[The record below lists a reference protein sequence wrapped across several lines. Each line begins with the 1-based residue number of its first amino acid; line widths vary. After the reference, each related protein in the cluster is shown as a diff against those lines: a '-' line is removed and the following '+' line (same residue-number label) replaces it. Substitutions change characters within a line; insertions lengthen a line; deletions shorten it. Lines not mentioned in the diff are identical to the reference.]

1 MALPSSPPLPPQTDV
16 LVSSPTLGPEDHG
29 DLLPIRPSLAPIA
42 GGSRK
47 RQFSDYGSASSD
59 AWFSEGTSDAD
70 EGDGVEER
78 PRRKRAVRGPWWTV
92 SKSLRHKM
100 AKRERLRN
108 ADSGVWLGSDMSEDS
123 IDSTTSSRQQ
133 LAGLDVAD
141 RAGEPSSSASLSR
154 ALSRAEALAAK
165 EINRCLDAGQERVDL
180 SDLGL
185 TRVSDSTLRPLHQLI
200 RHAHTDLTRPPSEDE
215 FGPLTPSL
223 QLFLS
228 GNSLSELPRELFQLT
243 NTSVLSV
250 RNNELTH
257 VPPSIEKLSNL
268 KELNIA
274 QNNIRWLPWEML
286 DLLHCRGTHRRHI
299 IRPNP
304 LIDPADDLDVPKP
317 LPRPRVTPGEFKEHL
332 SRWGETNGAFFQ
344 KMREWYSEEGV
355 PWTIRQDLELRLKLG
370 RLKRTNYLQEASRAG
385 AEITIC
391 KEQLIYL
398 SSSAV
403 RFFDV
408 GGSPLRHDRSSMQID
423 DDPESIYK
431 AVTDPMANAPEPA
444 EFTHVPSLFELSL
457 RTIQATYNLSDPST
471 YPTDIPRSVSDA
483 FQQAAKGVEMG
494 NEKCSVCGKEFIIAR
509 AEWMEFWFCGFP
521 AQEALTR
528 ESILPFLR
536 RACGWGCV
544 DGGVSDLG
552 SFRL

>member
-1 MALPSSPPLPPQTDV
+1 MALPSSPPILPQPDNV
-16 LVSSPTLGPEDHG
+16 PSSPPAEPGEYG
-29 DLLPIRPSLAPIA
+29 DYLPTRPSFAPIV
-42 GGSRK
+42 GSSRK

-59 AWFSEGTSDAD
+59 AWFSEGTSDA
-70 EGDGVEER
+70 EEREGVEER
-78 PRRKRAVRGPWWTV
+78 PRRKRMVRGPWWRV
-92 SKSLRHKM
+92 NKSLRHKM

-123 IDSTTSSRQQ
+123 TDSTVSSRQQ
-133 LAGLDVAD
+133 LARMDMAD
-141 RAGEPSSSASLSR
+141 RSGQPASSATSMH
-154 ALSRAEALAAK
+154 ALSPAEALAAK
-165 EINRCLDAGQERVDL
+165 EISRCLDAGQERIDL

-185 TRVSDSTLRPLHQLI
+185 TCLPDSIIRPLHQLI
-200 RHAHTDLTRPPSEDE
+200 RHAHTDLRQPPSEDE
-215 FGPLTPSL
+215 FGPLTPSI

-228 GNSLSELPRELFQLT
+228 GNSLSALPHELFALT
-243 NTSVLSV
+243 NISVLSV

-257 VPPSIEKLSNL
+257 IPPSIDRLLGL
-268 KELNIA
+268 KELNLA

-286 DLLHCRGTHRRHI
+286 DILHCRGTHRRHI

-304 LIDPADDLDVPKP
+304 LIDPASEMDVPKP

-370 RLKRTNYLQEASRAG
+370 RLKRTNYLQEISRAG
-385 AEITIC
+385 AEVTIC
-391 KEQLIYL
+391 NEQLIYL
-398 SSSAV
+398 TSSAV

-408 GGSPLRHDRSSMQID
+408 DGSVVRQNRHGMQLD
-423 DDPESIYK
+423 DDPESMYK
-431 AVTDPMANAPEPA
+431 AVTDPLDHAPDCS
-444 EFTHVPSLFELSL
+444 EFSSVPSLFELAV
-457 RTIQATYNLSDPST
+457 RATQATYNLSDPSA
-471 YPTDIPRSVSDA
+471 YPTDLPRSVATA
-483 FQQAAKGVEMG
+483 FNRAARGASVG

-509 AEWMEFWFCGFP
+509 AEWMEYWFCGFP

-528 ESILPFLR
+528 ESVLPFLR
-536 RACGWGCV
+536 RVCGWGCV
-544 DGGVSDLG
+544 VGGVSELG